1 MPWKNADTIRTVV
14 KKHATEPLG
23 MKVLANRENKVIRFY
38 SDGRSFP
45 NDIHSIWE
53 GSCTPEARYNP
64 HVL

>member
-1 MPWKNADTIRTVV
+1 MHV
-14 KKHATEPLG
+14 TEPLG
-23 MKVLANRENKVIRFY
+23 MKVLANSEKKVIRFY

>member
-1 MPWKNADTIRTVV
+1 MSQAEALGKTVGVADNARQSIT
-14 KKHATEPLG
+14 
-23 MKVLANRENKVIRFY
+23 FY
-38 SDGRSFP
+38 SYGSHGRSFP